1 MKVIIDT
8 ILWISFLIGHQTQLV
23 RRMLTDMRFDVY
35 VCARLIE
42 EVIGVATRDKIRKYV
57 TQADIDDLLAII
69 NAFCQFAII
78 RIEAPA
84 TAIRDPK
91 DLYLLSLAET
101 IGADYIV
108 SGDADL
114 TDLGQYHQTR
124 IMNCRLQGN
133 DAILNHP
140 TINNNET
147 RDERRER
154 ARL

>member
-8 ILWISFLIGHQTQLV
+8 NLWISFLIGHQAQLV

-35 VCARLIE
+35 VCARLVE
-42 EVIGVATRDKIRKYV
+42 EIRDVASRDKISKYV
-57 TQADIDDLLAII
+57 TPSDIDDLLAII
-69 NAFCQFAII
+69 NAFCQFVVINT
-78 RIEAPA
+78 EAPA

-114 TDLGQYHQTR
+114 TDLGQYNQTK
-124 IMNCRLQGN
+124 IMKLADFKAMMQY
-133 DAILNHP
+133 
-140 TINNNET
+140 
-147 RDERRER
+147 
-154 ARL
+154 

>member
-8 ILWISFLIGHQTQLV
+8 NLWISFLIGHQTQLV

-42 EVIGVATRDKIRKYV
+42 EIIGVATRDKIRKYV

-114 TDLGQYHQTR
+114 TDLVQYHQTR
-124 IMNCRLQGN
+124 IMKLADFKAMMQY
-133 DAILNHP
+133 
-140 TINNNET
+140 
-147 RDERRER
+147 
-154 ARL
+154 